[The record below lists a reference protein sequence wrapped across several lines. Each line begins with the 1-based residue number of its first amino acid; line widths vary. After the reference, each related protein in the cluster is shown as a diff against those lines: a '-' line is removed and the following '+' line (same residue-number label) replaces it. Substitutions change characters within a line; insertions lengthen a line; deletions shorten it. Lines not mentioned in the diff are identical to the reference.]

1 MNVTISKNTKDN
13 RAVFYFAILG
23 ADVMRCALAAESN
36 DAKEYQSSL
45 DRAYST
51 LRHIEKE
58 NRPEAYEEG
67 LLLLRGLEYARAS
80 RTLPAFREGLNAII
94 EPFAARVVLT

>member
-1 MNVTISKNTKDN
+1 MTHD
-13 RAVFYFAILG
+13 RAAFYFANLG
-23 ADVMRCALAAESN
+23 ADILRCALAAESEKV
-36 DAKEYQSSL
+36 KEYHSSL

-51 LRHIEKE
+51 LRRIEKE

-80 RTLPAFREGLNAII
+80 RTLPAFREDLNAII
-94 EPFAARVVLT
+94 EPFAARLTIA